1 MFNHRRKTLNLRD
14 KTEKSIFVQQKITM
28 RWSAFLRIL
37 PQFVMA
43 NDPSAGKTFFKHV
56 NFRKILSLKLEKPK
70 KVDDIDK
77 WSTPNGQLTKLPELD
92 QLVQDITETRWVG
105 CLLSFLSNPTYHLMG
120 S

>member
-1 MFNHRRKTLNLRD
+1 M
-14 KTEKSIFVQQKITM
+14 SIF
-28 RWSAFLRIL
+28 
-37 PQFVMA
+37 
-43 NDPSAGKTFFKHV
+43 
-56 NFRKILSLKLEKPK
+56 EKFYHSNWKNQK